1 MSDARL
7 VGRQLRGIGFEVTE
21 STNGSYRS
29 LGEDIADFAADAADA
44 EIALFYYAG
53 HGFEVGGENFL
64 MPVDIGQPM
73 ATIDRAAV
81 RMRGLPLS
89 TVLRDLRAANPH
101 ALVAV
106 IDACRDAPTRG
117 GQARGLVT
125 TETGDGTFL
134 AFSTSPGQRAIDSA
148 ASLGHASRNS
158 PFALFFAEN
167 LAEPGLGM
175 LDLMQAT
182 QSQVDALTRGRQR
195 PWFASELNGP
205 LVLNTRGAAS
215 VGQAAHPGQPRAASG
230 SAGMC
235 PPERTEAS
243 RLWNSEMRAV
253 LLAEQALTADSLPRL
268 RREAEAGDLR
278 ALTVLGMAL
287 SNGTGVTSNR
297 AQARRHWL
305 RAPESGH
312 AVAQTLL
319 GEDLHDDAADER
331 SRREAGKWLERASQ
345 AGFARATLDLAG
357 LQDNHQDAASA
368 LMLAFCQG
376 TRGCSTRHDAGTTDH
391 GQVAMAGTPADR
403 GGRRIR
409 DLVAVPAAGDRLPR
423 PADPGR
429 RRHRPGARTG
439 AHGEHARRGPARL
452 PRARGRC
459 WPTIPT
465 APATRPAARSART
478 GIPAGSPCRW

>member
-1 MSDARL
+1 MRGRSWLLAAAGLVLGCLLAFPADAAGKRVALVIGISDYPGADRLDAAVSDARL
-7 VGRQLRGIGFEVTE
+7 ISRQLRGIGFEVTE
-21 STNGSYRS
+21 STNGSHRS
-29 LGEDIADFAADAADA
+29 LSEDLADFGAAAAGAD
-44 EIALFYYAG
+44 IALFYYAG

-117 GQARGLVT
+117 GQARGMAAT
-125 TETGDGTFL
+125 GTGDGTFL

-148 ASLGHASRNS
+148 ASLGHSSRNS

-167 LAEPGLGM
+167 LAEPGMGM

-205 LVLNTRGAAS
+205 LVLHSPRAVSAARPPL
-215 VGQAAHPGQPRAASG
+215 PGQTGTAAG
-230 SAGMC
+230 PAGMC
-235 PPERTEAS
+235 PPERAEAS

-253 LLAEQALTADSLPRL
+253 LLAGQALTADSLPRL

-278 ALTVLGMAL
+278 ALTVLGKAL
-287 SNGTGVTSNR
+287 SSGTGVTRNR
-297 AQARRHWL
+297 AEARRHWL
-305 RAPESGH
+305 RAAESGH
-312 AVAQTLL
+312 AVAQAML
-319 GEDLHDDAADER
+319 GEDLHDVATDER
-331 SRREAGKWLERASQ
+331 TRREARKWLERASQ
-345 AGFARATLDLAG
+345 AGFARATLDLAA
-357 LQDNHQDAASA
+357 LQDNNQDMASA

-376 TRGCSTRHDAGTTDH
+376 TRGF
-391 GQVAMAGTPADR
+391 
-403 GGRRIR
+403 
-409 DLVAVPAAGDRLPR
+409 
-423 PADPGR
+423 
-429 RRHRPGARTG
+429 
-439 AHGEHARRGPARL
+439 
-452 PRARGRC
+452 
-459 WPTIPT
+459 T
-465 APATRPAARSART
+465 AP
-478 GIPAGSPCRW
+478 

>member
-1 MSDARL
+1 MQGRWWLLKAAVLLLGCLLALPADAAGKRVALVIGISDYQGADRLDAAVSDARL
-7 VGRQLRGIGFEVTE
+7 VSRQLRGIGFEVTE

-29 LGEDIADFAADAADA
+29 LGEDLADFADAAAGAD
-44 EIALFYYAG
+44 IALFYYAG

-64 MPVDIGQPM
+64 MPIDIGQPM

-117 GQARGLVT
+117 GQARGMAAT
-125 TETGDGTFL
+125 KTGDGTFL

-167 LAEPGLGM
+167 LTEPGLGM
-175 LDLMQAT
+175 LELMQAT

-195 PWFASELNGP
+195 PWFASELNGS
-205 LVLNTRGAAS
+205 LVLNSRPAAPAGRS
-215 VGQAAHPGQPRAASG
+215 SLPGQAGTASG
-230 SAGMC
+230 SSGMC

-278 ALTVLGMAL
+278 ALTVLGKAL
-287 SNGTGVTSNR
+287 AGGTGVTRNR
-297 AQARRHWL
+297 VQARQHWL
-305 RAPESGH
+305 RAAESGH
-312 AVAQTLL
+312 AVAQAML
-319 GEDLHDDAADER
+319 GEDLHHDAPDER
-331 SRREAGKWLERASQ
+331 TRREARKWLERASQ

-357 LQDNHQDAASA
+357 LQDNNQDMASA

-376 TRGCSTRHDAGTTDH
+376 TRGFN
-391 GQVAMAGTPADR
+391 TP
-403 GGRRIR
+403 
-409 DLVAVPAAGDRLPR
+409 
-423 PADPGR
+423 
-429 RRHRPGARTG
+429 
-439 AHGEHARRGPARL
+439 
-452 PRARGRC
+452 
-459 WPTIPT
+459 
-465 APATRPAARSART
+465 
-478 GIPAGSPCRW
+478 